1 MGWRTNNILL
11 VAAILL
17 GIVCVIDARHLRTTE
32 DREKAERKIF
42 DFEEGALRAFEV
54 TRDEEVFTLVKDTD
68 SLWYVAKPI
77 RYRADQAA
85 AEAFEFELR
94 TLRKK
99 FDVSVDD
106 PENLEVYGLS
116 EPRLRLR
123 FWITDEP
130 QEVGVG
136 NEVPEGDVYIHVG
149 GAKPAVYT
157 VRSSLYDT
165 LARDLKDLRDR
176 RLLPFET
183 YNVQALALQEG
194 AWIVEWLKTDGMVAR
209 LEAELSDPT
218 NFGMAKS
225 IFMSGTNSGYD
236 MTSEAGMAEFMAAY
250 NQSLLQSDTVP
261 ETVSAPVTT
270 VSRRQRIGRND
281 PCPCGSGK
289 KYKKCCR

>member
-11 VAAILL
+11 VVAILL
-17 GIVCVIDARHLRTTE
+17 GIACVIDVHHLRTTE
-32 DREKAERKIF
+32 EWEKAERKIF

-54 TRDEEVFTLVKDTD
+54 TRDEEVFALEKGAD
-68 SLWYVAKPI
+68 SLWYVTKPI

-106 PENLEVYGLS
+106 TGDLEVYGLA

-136 NEVPEGDVYIHVG
+136 NEVPEGDVYIRVG
-149 GAKPAVYT
+149 GAEPAVYT
-157 VRSSLYDT
+157 VRSSFHDT
-165 LARDLKDLRDR
+165 LARDLKDLRDK

-183 YNVQALALQEG
+183 
-194 AWIVEWLKTDGMVAR
+194 
-209 LEAELSDPT
+209 
-218 NFGMAKS
+218 
-225 IFMSGTNSGYD
+225 
-236 MTSEAGMAEFMAAY
+236 
-250 NQSLLQSDTVP
+250 
-261 ETVSAPVTT
+261 
-270 VSRRQRIGRND
+270 
-281 PCPCGSGK
+281 
-289 KYKKCCR
+289 